1 MHATHD
7 YLPPRVYDGDQVAA
21 LDRRFIE
28 EFGATSQA
36 LMQRAARA
44 VYAELA
50 EAWPMPGRM
59 IIFAGPGNNGADAA
73 LIGEIAHTGG
83 WDVRL
88 VAPLGLDGISAA
100 ARTAFDRYR
109 DAVGEIVGFDDIPVT
124 CDLIIDGLFGIGV
137 NREVTGDGARAIAR
151 INEASARGTGVLSVD
166 IPSGLDATTGRVHG
180 TAVKASRT
188 VTFIGLKIGL
198 MSADG
203 PAHSGELAFHDLD
216 APDALYA
223 DQPYRAR
230 RIAHRDLRHV
240 LPARARSAHK
250 GDNGHVLCLGGD
262 RGLGGA
268 IRMTAEAA
276 LRSGAGLTSV
286 VCHPDHAGAMS
297 QARPELMC
305 LGLEAGN
312 GSDMRLE
319 TMMGAASVIAI
330 GPGLGA
336 AADDPE
342 AAPAF
347 GDTLY
352 EHALQADATL
362 VVDADALNRLARAP
376 QQRGNW
382 ILTPHP
388 GEAARLLECDV
399 ADILAD
405 RIGSARRLAERYT
418 AVVVL
423 KGAGS
428 LVATPGEMWLCS
440 QGNPGMAVGGM
451 GDVLTGVIAALV
463 AQGLSLADAA
473 MAGTYVHALAGD
485 ATADLIGERGML
497 PSDVIARLP
506 GELNPV
512 AR

>member
-7 YLPPRVYDGDQVAA
+7 YLPPRVYDGVQVAA

-28 EFGATSQA
+28 QFGATSQA

-59 IIFAGPGNNGADAA
+59 VIFAGPGNNGADAA
-73 LIGEIAHTGG
+73 LIGEIAHAGG
-83 WDVRL
+83 WNVRL
-88 VAPLGLDGISAA
+88 VAPLGLDGISQAA
-100 ARTAFDRYR
+100 SVAFDRYR
-109 DAVGEIVGFDDIPVT
+109 DAVGEVVGFDDIPVAG
-124 CDLIIDGLFGIGV
+124 DLIIDGLFGIGV

-151 INEASARGTGVLSVD
+151 INEAGARGTGVLSVD

-180 TAVKASRT
+180 AAVKATRT
-188 VTFIGLKIGL
+188 VTFIGLKLGL

-203 PAHSGELAFHDLD
+203 PAHSGNLAFHDLD

-305 LGLEAGN
+305 LGLAA
-312 GSDMRLE
+312 DDVDDTRLAALL
-319 TMMGAASVIAI
+319 GAASVIAI

-336 AADDPE
+336 ADDKTSPN
-342 AAPAF
+342 F
-347 GDTLY
+347 GDRLY
-352 EHALQADATL
+352 DQAMAADVPL

-388 GEAARLLECDV
+388 GEAARLLGCQT
-399 ADILAD
+399 ADILMD
-405 RIGSARRLAERYT
+405 RVGAVRRLAERYD
-418 AVVVL
+418 AIVVL

-428 LVATPGEMWLCS
+428 LVATPNEIWLCS

-463 AQGLSLADAA
+463 AQGLTLANAA
-473 MAGTYVHALAGD
+473 VAGAYVHALAGD
-485 ATADLIGERGML
+485 TTADAIGERGML
-497 PSDVIARLP
+497 PSDLISRLP

>member
-21 LDRRFIE
+21 LDRRFID

-59 IIFAGPGNNGADAA
+59 VIFAGPGNNGADAA

-305 LGLEAGN
+305 LGLAA
-312 GSDMRLE
+312 DDVDDTRLAALL
-319 TMMGAASVIAI
+319 GAASVIAI

-336 AADDPE
+336 ADDKTSPN
-342 AAPAF
+342 F
-347 GDTLY
+347 GDRLY
-352 EHALQADATL
+352 DQAMAADVPL

-388 GEAARLLECDV
+388 GEAARLLGCET
-399 ADILAD
+399 ADILMD
-405 RIGSARRLAERYT
+405 RVGAVRRLAERHD
-418 AVVVL
+418 AIVVL

-428 LVATPGEMWLCS
+428 LVATPNEIWLCS

-463 AQGLSLADAA
+463 AQGLTLANAA
-473 MAGTYVHALAGD
+473 VAGAYVHALAGD
-485 ATADLIGERGML
+485 TTADAIGERGML
-497 PSDVIARLP
+497 PSDLISRLP

>member
-7 YLPPRVYDGDQVAA
+7 YLPPRVYDGEQIAA
-21 LDRRFIE
+21 LDQRFIE
-28 EFGATSQA
+28 HFGATSQA

-44 VYAELA
+44 AYAELA

-59 IIFAGPGNNGADAA
+59 LVVAGPGHNGADAA
-73 LIGEIAHTGG
+73 LIGELAHAGG
-83 WDVRL
+83 WQVRL
-88 VAPLGLDGISAA
+88 VAPLPLDNLSEA
-100 ARTAFDRYR
+100 AREAFAVYERVVGPVEALQ
-109 DAVGEIVGFDDIPVT
+109 DAALS
-124 CDLIIDGLFGIGV
+124 CDLIVDGLFGIGV
-137 NREVTGDGARAIAR
+137 NRAVTGPAAQAIEQ
-151 INEASARGTGVLSVD
+151 INAASARGVGVLSVD
-166 IPSGLDATTGRVHG
+166 IPSGLDATTGRIHG
-180 TAVKASRT
+180 VAVKAGRT
-188 VTFIGLKIGL
+188 VTFIGVKLGL

-203 PAHSGELAFHDLD
+203 PAHTGELAFHDLD
-216 APDALYA
+216 APDGLYEG
-223 DQPYRAR
+223 QSYRAR

-250 GDNGHVLCLGGD
+250 GDNGHVLCLGGNQ
-262 RGLGGA
+262 GLGGA
-268 IRMTAEAA
+268 IRMSAEAA
-276 LRSGAGLTSV
+276 LRSGAGLVSV

-305 LGLEAGN
+305 QGMRDAAGDAPGLQ
-312 GSDMRLE
+312 SLVQ
-319 TMMGAASVIAI
+319 AASVIAL

-336 AADDPE
+336 AARD
-342 AAPAF
+342 AAF
-347 GDTLY
+347 GDGLFAAAM
-352 EHALQADATL
+352 HAPRPL
-362 VVDADALNRLARAP
+362 VVDADALNRLADAP
-376 QQRGNW
+376 QARGNW

-388 GEAARLLECDV
+388 GEAARLLGV
-399 ADILAD
+399 ATADILAD
-405 RIGSARRLAERYT
+405 RVAAARKLVERYE

-428 LVATPGEMWLCS
+428 LVATPNETWLCS

-485 ATADLIGERGML
+485 TTADEVGERGML

-506 GELNPV
+506 AELNPV
-512 AR
+512 VR